1 MEMDQDQKLLIF
13 IVAGLMTLAV
23 LLGILAVQNKDE
35 NPVLKS
41 DALRFKEEYE
51 ALNGTMNETNK
62 MNYPVVEINESN
74 PFEYKT
80 DDEIVEMLDH
90 GTGVIYFGFAN
101 CPWCRS
107 AIPLLLKAS
116 ESTSLGEINYVD
128 ISNIR
133 DRLTLDENNQVVV
146 EKEGTNGYKEIL
158 KRLDSVLEK
167 YYLTDKNGKKV
178 DTKEKRLF
186 APTVIAVKDGKILD
200 VHVDTVKT
208 QTNGYAGLNEKEQE
222 ELFQIYQKMIL
233 KLLDSSCDDAC

>member
-74 PFEYKT
+74 PFVYKT

>member
-74 PFEYKT
+74 PFVYKT

-208 QTNGYAGLNEKEQE
+208 QTNGYASLNEKEQE
-222 ELFQIYQKMIL
+222 DLFQIYQKMIL